1 MNTCYLALDLD
12 LIFQMFVV
20 SFLVLLCA
28 LTMLERIL
36 KFLVRPGMSSLL
48 KFNII
53 IILCMFCSIVTV
65 IIFYQTDF
73 QKIIVLDAESVLF

>member
-1 MNTCYLALDLD
+1 MNTCYLALYLD

-28 LTMLERIL
+28 LTMLERLL
-36 KFLVRPGMSSLL
+36 KFIVRSGMSSLL

-65 IIFYQTDF
+65 INFYQTDF
-73 QKIIVLDAESVLF
+73 QKIIVLDTKSVLF